1 MKKSLRSKAD
11 PAPLEGEVLPPASA
25 AIANIEEM
33 SPEAFLALHGVPVPR
48 RVKVYASFDA
58 AVRGVIADVSKG

>member
-1 MKKSLRSKAD
+1 MKKSKHSETD
-11 PAPLEGEVLPPASA
+11 QGLEGKVLAPASV
-25 AIANIEEM
+25 AIATMDEM
-33 SPEAFLALHGVPVPR
+33 SPAEFLALHGVPVPR

>member
-1 MKKSLRSKAD
+1 MPKSKRSETE
-11 PAPLEGEVLPPASA
+11 PLTGEILPPASA
-25 AIANIEEM
+25 GIANIDEM

-48 RVKVYASFDA
+48 RVKVYGSFDA